1 VPVAIS
7 IKHDL
12 KRIKRQLTAI
22 EKQQLPFAA
31 SKALNEAAYQGAQV
45 EKIVIKHKID
55 RPKPWTV
62 SGLSAP
68 KSLRSHKRDWPNLKA
83 SIIIADNRWKYMRF
97 HVEGGVEPGRHIVP
111 VNIRTNKFGSIGRG
125 KLKKPGMFIRRIK
138 GVTGVW
144 QRVDKRNP
152 RLSLLARFHPQ
163 ASYRKRY
170 PWGEAAR
177 KHAARNFSRYFDV
190 EMRKALANPK

>member
-31 SKALNEAAYQGAQV
+31 SVAINEAAFQGAQV
-45 EKIVIKHKID
+45 EKKAIVGHID
-55 RPKPWTV
+55 RPRPWTK
-62 SGLSAP
+62 SGIHLF
-68 KSLRSHKRDWPNLKA
+68 KRSHKREWPNLLA
-83 SIIIADNRWKYMRF
+83 QIAIKPDRWRYMRY
-97 HVEGGVEPGRHIVP
+97 HVEGGTEPGRHIVP
-111 VNIRTNKFGSIGRG
+111 VNIRTNRYGSIGRG
-125 KLKKPGMFIRRIK
+125 KLKKPGTFIRRIK

-144 QRVDKRNP
+144 KVAGGKRNP

-163 ASYRKRY
+163 ATYRKRY

-177 KHAARNFSRYFDV
+177 KHAARNFSRYFDDA
-190 EMRKALANPK
+190 MRKALRTAR